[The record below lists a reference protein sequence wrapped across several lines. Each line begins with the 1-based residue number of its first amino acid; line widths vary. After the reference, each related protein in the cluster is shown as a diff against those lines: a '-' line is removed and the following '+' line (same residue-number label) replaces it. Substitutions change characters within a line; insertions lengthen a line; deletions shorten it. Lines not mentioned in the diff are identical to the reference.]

1 MLRTSFR
8 ALILLVA
15 SAALLVVCDP
25 TEALAIDPT
34 GADQPG
40 PFQAAALQTSFRNAN
55 GVYTATVRYP
65 SSDAAA
71 PYPAVVYSPGLN
83 SQKEF
88 NAEVGAH
95 LATHGYVVLT
105 FTAPDT
111 SAIQQKIE
119 GLASGLDFL
128 VQAGADPTS
137 PLSGLVDPT
146 RRVVMGHSQGG
157 EAALQLA
164 AVDRD
169 IVAVIAQAPSIGFFA
184 PGPID
189 TITAPTLLQAAT
201 EDKLVPF
208 ANAVGAY
215 ETQLRAPRQLVV
227 IEGGNHVGF
236 NDVGSLPTIFAP
248 LFGIDNPAK
257 ISGSDQRMLARR
269 YETAWLEFHV
279 KGRDAFRSLIDGPR
293 VLLDVQ
299 LGLLRDARTD
309 L

>member
-1 MLRTSFR
+1 MLRMPFR

-15 SAALLVVCDP
+15 SAVLLVVFDP
-25 TEALAIDPT
+25 RVALAIDPT

-40 PFQAAALQTSFRNAN
+40 PFQAATLSTRFQNAN
-55 GVYTATVRYP
+55 GTYTATVRYP

-71 PYPAVVYSPGLN
+71 PYPAVVYSPGLG

-105 FTAPDT
+105 FTAPDRN
-111 SAIQQKIE
+111 AIQQKID

-128 VQAGADPTS
+128 ARAGADPTS
-137 PLSGLVDPT
+137 PLFGLVDPT

-164 AVDRD
+164 AVDRNLA
-169 IVAVIAQAPSIGFFA
+169 AVIAQAPSIGIFA
-184 PGPID
+184 PRPID

-208 ANAVGAY
+208 ANAVNAY
-215 ETQLRAPRQLVV
+215 AMQLRAPRQLVV

-236 NDVGSLPTIFAP
+236 NDVGSPAGIAV
-248 LFGIDNPAK
+248 LFGIDNPAR
-257 ISGSDQRMLARR
+257 ISNADQRLLARR

-279 KGRDAFRSLIDGPR
+279 KGRDTFRTLIDGPR
-293 VLLDVQ
+293 VQLDVQ